1 MPRRLSIKVD
11 NMVPACC
18 GTQREHRGHALL
30 QAPLSSSAA
39 VCNPAAGGEGMI
51 RKFARVF
58 GLPSLVLIAMMAAAA
73 AVHAQQPPAQQ
84 PADQTPQAEQQ
95 PQNQQSNPQEA
106 TPEEIERPVR
116 KKGNEYNK
124 WTFNAGGGASLTNGT
139 TLKFVR
145 GGGGVA
151 AVGAA
156 RNYSKYFGLRLDFQ
170 FDNLPLRASALQAAQ
185 APAANNHVYS
195 LMLDPI
201 INIQVS
207 KNWGGYIVFGPGFYH
222 RAGKLDSSS
231 AIPGSA
237 CDPFFQWWGHC
248 FNGNLPING
257 QFLHSSQ
264 NEFGYNFGGGIT
276 RKIRPNIELYAEFRY
291 LHGKHNNLTTD
302 LRPITIGLRW

>member
-1 MPRRLSIKVD
+1 
-11 NMVPACC
+11 
-18 GTQREHRGHALL
+18 
-30 QAPLSSSAA
+30 
-39 VCNPAAGGEGMI
+39 MI
-51 RKFARVF
+51 RKFATVS

-73 AVHAQQPPAQQ
+73 AVHAQQNPSQQ
-84 PADQTPQAEQQ
+84 PPDQAPQAEQQ
-95 PQNQQSNPQEA
+95 PQNQQSSSQEA
-106 TPEEIERPVR
+106 TPEEIERPNR
-116 KKGNEYNK
+116 NKGNEYKK

-139 TLKFVR
+139 TQKFVR

-151 AVGAA
+151 ALGAA
-156 RNYSKYFGLRLDFQ
+156 RNYSKYFGIRLDFQ
-170 FDNLPLRASALQAAQ
+170 FDNLPLRTSALQAAQ
-185 APAANNHVYS
+185 ATGANDHIYS

-201 INIQVS
+201 INVPVS

-222 RAGKLDSSS
+222 RSGKLDSSS

-237 CDPFFQWWGHC
+237 CNTFFRWWGHC
-248 FNGNLPING
+248 FNGSLPING

-291 LHGKHNNLTTD
+291 LHGKHDNITTD